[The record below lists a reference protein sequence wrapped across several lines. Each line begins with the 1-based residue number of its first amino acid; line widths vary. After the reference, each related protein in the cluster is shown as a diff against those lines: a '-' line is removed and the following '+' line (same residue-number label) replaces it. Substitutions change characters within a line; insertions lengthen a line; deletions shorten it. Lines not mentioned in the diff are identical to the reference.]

1 MKCLCCGK
9 EFSSENLQNGWH
21 KRCIRNFF
29 GTDKLPVLEVDKEH
43 LEILAENGVQKGLT
57 VPGVQK
63 KCHCTYFRIRKSRDL
78 RW

>member
-21 KRCIRNFF
+21 KGCIRNFF
-29 GTDKLPVLEVDKEH
+29 GTDKLPVFEVDKEH
-43 LEILAENGVQKGLT
+43 LEVLQKT
-57 VPGVQK
+57 VCKKVSRCREYRK
-63 KCHCTYFRIRKSRDL
+63 KCHCTYFRMRKSRDL